1 MKWMAGWLL
10 YCTSICRLTGVHS
23 SRGVFDVTSARAN
36 RTLQVQSERN
46 RIADESTWR
55 GRMAWAWFR
64 SIPYRCRAHRPWW
77 WRTYIVILESP
88 DKEIPYFPF
97 APPAMSIRFVPF
109 LFNFFRLTYHHCLCQ
124 KQLPV
129 NFNVTLLLRACSV
142 CIVHVIILL
151 IRPLPIL
158 ESRVIEG
165 RVE

>member
-10 YCTSICRLTGVHS
+10 NCTSICRLTVVHS

-64 SIPYRCRAHRPWW
+64 SIPYRSSSMMVANIYSYPGKLRQRNS
-77 WRTYIVILESP
+77 V
-88 DKEIPYFPF
+88 FPF
-97 APPAMSIRFVPF
+97 CTACYVDSICSFSFQF
-109 LFNFFRLTYHHCLCQ
+109 LPSYLSSMPLSKAASRQLQCYIITASMQCLHCTCYYFIDSSFA
-124 KQLPV
+124 
-129 NFNVTLLLRACSV
+129 N
-142 CIVHVIILL
+142 IIG
-151 IRPLPIL
+151 
-158 ESRVIEG
+158 VIEG